1 MMFSIFK
8 KKPRLFELI
17 PSGFVD
23 IHSHVLP
30 GLDDGCKNMTQSIEL
45 IQEMQKLGFSELIA
59 TPHTLTGVWENSS
72 EGIKE
77 SWNSLNDNQ
86 KLSMPLSYA
95 SEYLLDNSFLDRMLK
110 GDLLCLKDQRV
121 LVELSYFQA
130 PINLFE
136 ILFELQLKGYI
147 PVLAHPERYNYYF
160 SDFKIF
166 EKLKKAG
173 CLFQL
178 NLMSVVGHYGPETM
192 KMSDRLLDANLIDYV
207 GSDIH
212 HKAHLEAF
220 QRKVQ
225 VKNVKA
231 LKKAI
236 AANAFFSK
244 KA

>member
-59 TPHTLTGVWENSS
+59 TPHTMTGVWENTS

-77 SWNSLNDNQ
+77 SWNSLNDTQ
-86 KLSMPLSYA
+86 KLSMPLNYA
-95 SEYLLDNSFLDRMLK
+95 SEYLIDNNFLDRMQK

-192 KMSDRLLDANLIDYV
+192 KMSDRLLGANFIDYV

-212 HKAHLEAF
+212 HKGHLETF

>member
-1 MMFSIFK
+1 
-8 KKPRLFELI
+8 
-17 PSGFVD
+17 
-23 IHSHVLP
+23 
-30 GLDDGCKNMTQSIEL
+30 
-45 IQEMQKLGFSELIA
+45 
-59 TPHTLTGVWENSS
+59 
-72 EGIKE
+72 
-77 SWNSLNDNQ
+77 
-86 KLSMPLSYA
+86 
-95 SEYLLDNSFLDRMLK
+95 
-110 GDLLCLKDQRV
+110 
-121 LVELSYFQA
+121 VELSYFQA

-160 SDFKIF
+160 SDFKLF

-192 KMSDRLLDANLIDYV
+192 KMSDRLLEANLIDYV

-212 HKAHLEAF
+212 HKGHLEAF

-231 LKKAI
+231 LKKAMT
-236 AANAFFSK
+236 ANAFFSK